1 MFRNNISFF
10 ILALALNL
18 NAEISINNLIIT
30 SEYVEISKDRNQV
43 IFQDKVKIDSGTLV
57 ITANEAVY
65 DGKKKIIT
73 VKGNPSLIDSLL
85 KDLSFSGEASEI
97 IFFANN
103 KVQLVGKASMIYDDI
118 NISSNAITFNPQ
130 NGSISSND

>member
-43 IFQDKVKIDSGTLV
+43 IFKDKVKIDSGTLV

-85 KDLSFSGEASEI
+85 KDLSFRGEASKI

-103 KVQLVGKASMIYDDI
+103 KVQLVGKANMIYDDI

>member
-1 MFRNNISFF
+1 MFRKNISFF

-43 IFQDKVKIDSGTLV
+43 IFKDKVKIDSGTLV

-85 KDLSFSGEASEI
+85 KDLSFRGEASKI

-103 KVQLVGKASMIYDDI
+103 KVQLVGKANMIYDDI